1 MTVESVAPLLGTG
14 MPDGDINPKLV
25 LDKVAEVFGVSAEEM
40 CSSSRKRAVSQ
51 ARQVGMHLMRQCTDL
66 SLPKIGD
73 HFGGKDHTTVMYAV
87 QQVDKKLATDPNLAN
102 QVQQVKDLLQ
112 MDSRRKRK

>member
-1 MTVESVAPLLGTG
+1 MTVDAVAPLLGTG
-14 MPDGDINPKLV
+14 MPEGDISPKLV
-25 LDKVAEVFGVSAEEM
+25 LEKVAEVFGVSAEDM

-87 QQVDKKLATDPNLAN
+87 QQVEKKLATDPGLAA
-102 QVQQVKDLLQ
+102 QVQQVKDLMQ
-112 MDSRRKRK
+112 MNSRRR